1 MSMNTNYKPLL
12 GDLNLLIITSNQK
25 GDVKY
30 ISPFTETLL
39 GFKVD
44 EKLKKKWWEK
54 TGLNENEIFEQKL
67 KIENVI
73 SGKSKISSRAY
84 INKIK
89 CSDGNFKWIEWRDSI
104 SKDNYYTSVGV
115 NVTNRKAQ
123 EIARFHSETIINS
136 VDAMILVSDYKG
148 NVIFSSPSIERMLG
162 YTVDEILG
170 DNWWKLTYENQYEA
184 QKVREAIHN
193 FIFFQIKG
201 FTDISKRRIKAKDG
215 NYKWIEWQLSKGL
228 NDTYI
233 SIGTDITSR
242 VSAEIELKEAKETA
256 ETSVKVK
263 DEFLSNMSHEIRTP
277 LNALIG
283 FTELLLESELTFEQ
297 REHLETMKNSGEILL
312 SLINNVLDLAKLD
325 SNKVELEDISFN
337 LHKSL
342 NKVVKLMKLKAQE
355 KSLLLELKIHPETP
369 VFVYGDPTR
378 MGQIMLN
385 LIGNAI
391 KFTNEGSVIIEVKPI
406 KDEGTIS
413 TIYFEIKD
421 TGIGIVSNKISTVFG
436 VFTQAKSDT
445 SRIYGGTGLGLA
457 IVKKLVH
464 LLNGDIKVHS
474 KFGEGSVFKMT
485 IPFKKDLEKSS
496 NGIDENEKLED
507 TSLNLK
513 ILLVEDNK
521 TNQMLAKTRL
531 ERWNCSV
538 DIANNGIEGVK
549 KVQKSMYDIILMD
562 IQMPVMD
569 GYEATKIIKNDLSA
583 SVAKIPIIAMTA
595 YTSKKEINRAFEVGM
610 NDYIFKPFKK
620 DDLLLLL
627 KKYGLQTI
635 SNGEVETNKIETFT
649 KHKVERKFTDLNFL
663 KQESLNETSILIL
676 LIELFIKDVDEYVG
690 VIESEVKNK
699 NWEILHRATHKIKP
713 NVSMFGI
720 SKMEPIVHSLMKK
733 FEKNENLEGAEMQ
746 LNDCVEILKN
756 VKTELL
762 TELKTLKDE

>member
-1 MSMNTNYKPLL
+1 MSMDTNYEPVL
-12 GDLNLLIITSNQK
+12 GDLNLLIISSNQK
-25 GDVKY
+25 GEVKY
-30 ISPFTETLL
+30 ISPFAETLL

-54 TGLNENEIFEQKL
+54 TCLSENEIFERKL

-73 SGKSKISSRAY
+73 SGNAKISSRAY
-84 INKIK
+84 IHKIK
-89 CSDGNFKWIEWRDSI
+89 CNDGNFKWIEWRDSI

-115 NVTNRKAQ
+115 NVTNRKTQ

-136 VDAMILVSDYKG
+136 VDAMVLVSESNG
-148 NVIFSSPSIERMLG
+148 NVIFSSPSVERMLG

-170 DNWWKLTYENQYEA
+170 DNWWNLTYENQFEA

-193 FIFFQIKG
+193 FVFFQIKG
-201 FTDISKRRIKAKDG
+201 FTDISKRRIKTKDG
-215 NYKWIEWQLSKGL
+215 DYKWIEWQLSKGL

-242 VSAEIELKEAKETA
+242 ISAEIELKEAKETA

-277 LNALIG
+277 LNAVIG
-283 FTELLLESELTFEQ
+283 FTELLLESELTIEQ

-325 SNKVELEDISFN
+325 SNKVELENISFN

-342 NKVVKLMKLKAQE
+342 NKVVKLMKLKAHE
-355 KSLLLELKIHPETP
+355 KSLLLELKIDPETP

-391 KFTNEGSVIIEVKPI
+391 KFTNEGSVVIEVKPI
-406 KDEGTIS
+406 TDEDNVV

-464 LLNGDIKVHS
+464 LLNGEIKVHS
-474 KFGEGSVFKMT
+474 KFGVGSVFKMT
-485 IPFKKDLEKSS
+485 IPFEKDLEKMS
-496 NGIDENEKLED
+496 NGIDESEKLED

-583 SVAKIPIIAMTA
+583 AVAKIPIIAMTA
-595 YTSKKEINRAFEVGM
+595 YTSKKEINRAFEAGM
-610 NDYIFKPFKK
+610 DDYIFKPFKK

-627 KKYGLQTI
+627 KKYGF
-635 SNGEVETNKIETFT
+635 ETKSTNEDDT
-649 KHKVERKFTDLNFL
+649 KNNEEIIADTSEKKFTDLNFL

-676 LIELFIKDVDEYVG
+676 LIELFIKDVDEYVQ
-690 VIESEVKNK
+690 VIKNEVKNK

-720 SKMEPIVHSLMKK
+720 SSMEPIVHSLMKK
-733 FEKNENLEGAEMQ
+733 FEKNENLDAAEIQ
-746 LNDCVEILKN
+746 LNACVEILKN